1 MKKRLTRIND
11 SKSYLG
17 GVSQGLAE
25 YFSMDVV
32 IFRVIFIIL
41 FFTPFPSIFTYLVL
55 WAILPQKQLY
65 GVTPYGEITNLETS
79 NLTTMSKN
87 NQNGSF
93 IGGAILITIGVILS
107 FETILDIDLWHYIW
121 KLWPLG
127 LVAMGVWLI
136 VKDRNDSNFGNFS
149 NNE

>member
-11 SKSYLG
+11 SKAYLG

-55 WAILPQKQLY
+55 WMILPQKQLY
-65 GVTPYGEITNLETS
+65 GVVPYGEITNLETS
-79 NLTTMSKN
+79 NLTTMSRN

-93 IGGAILITIGVILS
+93 IGGAILIIIGVILS
-107 FETILDIDLWHYIW
+107 FETIL
-121 KLWPLG
+121 K
-127 LVAMGVWLI
+127 
-136 VKDRNDSNFGNFS
+136 
-149 NNE
+149 